1 MPDQPFTYKSHEL
14 LTTDVR
20 GQMVLLGTG
29 TSVGVPMIGC
39 GCPVCRSDN
48 PRNKRTRC
56 SAVLGLPGGNL
67 LIDTSPDVRE
77 QLLREQI
84 GIVHSVLYTHEHADH
99 VFGLDD
105 LRLMQFYLGGPVP
118 LYCEAPVENRIRSS
132 FDYAF
137 SKAEQTHPGAVPQL
151 VFHRVGLEPFEIL
164 GTKVVPIRMQHGR
177 RFQVLGYRFGNVAY
191 CTDVNE
197 IPAESMELLRG
208 LDVLILD
215 ALRPRGHATH
225 FSLEQAMEVVH
236 VLAPKQTYFTHMSHE
251 LEHEATNASL
261 PPGMALAYDGL
272 RIDLT

>member
-1 MPDQPFTYKSHEL
+1 
-14 LTTDVR
+14 
-20 GQMVLLGTG
+20 MVLLGTG

-39 GCPVCRSDN
+39 GCAVCRSGN
-48 PRNKRTRC
+48 PRNKRMRC

-67 LIDTSPDVRE
+67 LIDTSPDVRA

-105 LRLMQFYLGGPVP
+105 LRMMQFYLGGPVP
-118 LYCEAPVENRIRSS
+118 LYCEPPVENRIRKS

-137 SKAEQTHPGAVPQL
+137 SADSQTHPGAVPQL
-151 VFHRVGLEPFEIL
+151 AFHRVGLEPFEIL
-164 GTKVVPIRMQHGR
+164 GAKVVPIRMKHGR
-177 RFQVLGYRFGNVAY
+177 RFEVLGFRFGNVAY
-191 CTDVNE
+191 CTDANS
-197 IPAESMELLRG
+197 IPPESMERLTG

-225 FSLEQAMEVVH
+225 FSLEEAVEVARA
-236 VLAPKQTYFTHMSHE
+236 LAPRQTYFTHMSHE

-261 PPGMALAYDGL
+261 PAGMALAYDGL